1 MKKFQVSSMI
11 AILILWLIA
20 RVFLELQFVGFFSDA
35 SAPISAVVVLY
46 VAAVIL
52 LFFIYLLPRVH
63 SDQLSNLGILIVLP
77 LFLLSIPAYFDFA
90 NKHVVQWNES
100 RRLQEYYKN
109 VEKTKTYY
117 KGVLKQEFTYD
128 EIIYYSDKSTIY
140 SFSTTETPSLEQV
153 KYLLNAIKPVDHLNI
168 IVRLFNESEKSHW
181 TMRFDKNKQ
190 IVRCEESSLFLGGN
204 IYASLCK

>member
-52 LFFIYLLPRVH
+52 MVFIYLLPKVH

-140 SFSTTETPSLEQV
+140 SFSTTETPSLEHV
-153 KYLLNAIKPVDHLNI
+153 KYLLNTIKPVDHLNI